1 MEQNAAERLELEP
14 EKLSGNFLVS
24 PGDLV
29 AGRYKVRKEIA
40 RGGMSAIVVARD
52 VRLGRLVALKI
63 LLPRYR
69 RVERIVD
76 CFVAEARMLA
86 RINNRHVVT
95 VLDQGTIA
103 HRAGEPGLPFLALEL
118 LRGENL
124 RNYAVGHWPLEL
136 ARVARF
142 GMQACEGIAA
152 IHAQS
157 ITHQDVKPDNLFVS
171 YEPDGSECI
180 KVLDLG
186 IALRPG
192 MSPGEGTHGAGSPG
206 YMSPEQVHEPAAID
220 ARSDIWSL
228 GAVLFELFAGR
239 APFDPKDARDFCS
252 RVVGDDTAR
261 LSDVRPDLP
270 MGIALAVERCLESDR
285 RRRFQDVAELAAC
298 LAPYA
303 ECEPIDEAERIRRQ
317 LERSAR
323 VPSLV
328 HGGMRSRQFHDIP
341 PCESLSVVSSSVW

>member
-1 MEQNAAERLELEP
+1 MEQNVAERLELEP
-14 EKLSGNFLVS
+14 EKVSGDFIVS

-29 AGRYKVRKEIA
+29 AGRYKVRREIA

-103 HRAGEPGLPFLALEL
+103 HHAGESGLPFLALEL

-142 GMQACEGIAA
+142 GMQACEGVAA

-239 APFDPKDARDFCS
+239 APFDPKDARDFCN

-303 ECEPIDEAERIRRQ
+303 ECEPVDEAERIRRQ

-323 VPSLV
+323 IPSIV
-328 HGGMRSRQFHDIP
+328 HGGMRAHQFEKMP
-341 PCESLSVVSSSVW
+341 PCESQSVSSIW